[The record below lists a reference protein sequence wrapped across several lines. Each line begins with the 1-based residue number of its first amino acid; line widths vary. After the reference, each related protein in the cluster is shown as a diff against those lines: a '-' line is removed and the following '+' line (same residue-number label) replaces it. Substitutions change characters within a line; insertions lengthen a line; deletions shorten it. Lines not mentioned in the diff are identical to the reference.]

1 MGLVYWLV
9 EISTVTLP
17 ELKCQPF
24 RRPLLGLGSVAGPTF
39 QAIFHVA
46 WSLPI
51 VCDNYRY
58 IYNKLHIHSRKCDCF
73 FPLEIMFCSSYL
85 VSCQGRAPQGPTYR
99 VIYLCPFD
107 HLRTLKM
114 RFWKEKLNIYC
125 VTLSMSR
132 RIIIIIVILIINPYV
147 DYAEWQISQE
157 SMLVCQFVF
166 IYVTELNWR

>member
-39 QAIFHVA
+39 QTIFHVA

-51 VCDNYRY
+51 VCDNHRY

-73 FPLEIMFCSSYL
+73 FPLKIIFCNSYL
-85 VSCQGRAPQGPTYR
+85 VSCQGRAPRGPTDR

-114 RFWKEKLNIYC
+114 RFLCKIKHLLCEVEYLTKNYHHHRH
-125 VTLSMSR
+125 S
-132 RIIIIIVILIINPYV
+132 Y
-147 DYAEWQISQE
+147 Y
-157 SMLVCQFVF
+157 
-166 IYVTELNWR
+166 

>member
-1 MGLVYWLV
+1 MFFFIFIFFCVMGLVYWLV

-39 QAIFHVA
+39 QTIFHVA

-73 FPLEIMFCSSYL
+73 FPLKIIFCNSYL
-85 VSCQGRAPQGPTYR
+85 VNCQGRAPRGPTDR

-114 RFWKEKLNIYC
+114 RFLCKIKHLLCEVEYLTKNYHHHRH
-125 VTLSMSR
+125 S
-132 RIIIIIVILIINPYV
+132 Y
-147 DYAEWQISQE
+147 Y
-157 SMLVCQFVF
+157 
-166 IYVTELNWR
+166 

>member
-1 MGLVYWLV
+1 MCDGTGVLACRNFNCYVAWIEV
-9 EISTVTLP
+9 SAVSTSPSRVRV
-17 ELKCQPF
+17 CI
-24 RRPLLGLGSVAGPTF
+24 AGPTF
-39 QAIFHVA
+39 QTIFPVA

-114 RFWKEKLNIYC
+114 RFLCKIKHLLCEVEYLMKNYHHHRH
-125 VTLSMSR
+125 S
-132 RIIIIIVILIINPYV
+132 Y
-147 DYAEWQISQE
+147 Y
-157 SMLVCQFVF
+157 
-166 IYVTELNWR
+166 

>member
-1 MGLVYWLV
+1 MRHWFAFQMATRTVKRICKNERSYTYEWLEV
-9 EISTVTLP
+9 H
-17 ELKCQPF
+17 
-24 RRPLLGLGSVAGPTF
+24 GSN
-39 QAIFHVA
+39 VA

>member
-1 MGLVYWLV
+1 MRLFLFFLLSCLFSVVRPYQVTLHAKSKSNNTISSSVILLLLFYFYFFVMGLVYWLV

-24 RRPLLGLGSVAGPTF
+24 RRPLLGLGSVAGQTF
-39 QAIFHVA
+39 QTIFHVA

-114 RFWKEKLNIYC
+114 RFLRKN
-125 VTLSMSR
+125 
-132 RIIIIIVILIINPYV
+132 
-147 DYAEWQISQE
+147 
-157 SMLVCQFVF
+157 
-166 IYVTELNWR
+166 